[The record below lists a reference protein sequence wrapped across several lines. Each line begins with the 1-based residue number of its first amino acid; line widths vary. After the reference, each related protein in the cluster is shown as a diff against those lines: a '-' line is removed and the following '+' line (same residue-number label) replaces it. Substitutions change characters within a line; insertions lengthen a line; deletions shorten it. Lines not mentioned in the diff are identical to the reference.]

1 MDMCC
6 DSDKTFPVVDSTT
19 GELVG
24 EIDRTIIM
32 QSMTSK

>member
-6 DSDKTFPVVDSTT
+6 DSDKTFPVVDNVT
-19 GELVG
+19 GELIG